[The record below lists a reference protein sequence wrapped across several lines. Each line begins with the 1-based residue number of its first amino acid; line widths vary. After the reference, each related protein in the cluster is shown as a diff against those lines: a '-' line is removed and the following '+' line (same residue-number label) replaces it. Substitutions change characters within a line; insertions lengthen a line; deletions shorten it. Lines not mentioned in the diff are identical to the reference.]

1 MGKLLFGFLV
11 FWAYITFSQ
20 FMLIWYAALPEE
32 TTFYHHRWD
41 VGPWANISLLLVFAH
56 FIIPFFFLLSRN
68 VKRRL
73 YLLRFAAAWLI
84 VMHVVEMYWLV
95 MPNYN
100 AGILGDPASL
110 WIDAVLPPHR
120 RRSLSHRG
128 LPPHGPSTR
137 WSRSTI
143 RVSPGPS
150 RSRTPERAMAS
161 DQSPPRVR
169 PIAITAFVAL
179 AILVSLKFV
188 FDSYYLKM
196 FRGGG
201 VREDRGPCSRR
212 TSSPCTP
219 AEKRNLTTSAIP
231 IDRAMSMLAKSREQA
246 SAGMADGG
254 ITPEQSTD
262 TNALIGWQKLPQKLT
277 AAELAEGTDAGAAT
291 MGGAM
296 TDGGA
301 TPALALDG
309 GNSPTGSGALLDAS
323 ARS

>member
-1 MGKLLFGFLV
+1 
-11 FWAYITFSQ
+11 
-20 FMLIWYAALPEE
+20 
-32 TTFYHHRWD
+32 
-41 VGPWANISLLLVFAH
+41 
-56 FIIPFFFLLSRN
+56 
-68 VKRRL
+68 
-73 YLLRFAAAWLI
+73 
-84 VMHVVEMYWLV
+84 
-95 MPNYN
+95 
-100 AGILGDPASL
+100 
-110 WIDAVLPPHR
+110 
-120 RRSLSHRG
+120 
-128 LPPHGPSTR
+128 
-137 WSRSTI
+137 
-143 RVSPGPS
+143 
-150 RSRTPERAMAS
+150 MAS

-196 FRGGG
+196 FEAEEYEKIGSVQSKDLIALRA
-201 VREDRGPCSRR
+201 
-212 TSSPCTP
+212 

-323 ARS
+323 AAPNSLKVPVHPHAASDAGATSHP